1 MKLSEFELEVMQR
14 IWARGT
20 ATAPDVHQDI
30 DGERA
35 LSYSAVKTIFDRL
48 ERKGAIHRKTQVGRT
63 IVYAPSI
70 TADRARSRLLRDFLA
85 RVFPESDRTPLLNAL
100 VRDGQLSAEEIDYLE
115 ALLSERRS

>member
-30 DGERA
+30 DAERA
-35 LSYSAVKTIFDRL
+35 MSYSAVKTIFDRL
-48 ERKGAIHRKTQVGRT
+48 ERKGAIHRKGQVGRT

-70 TADRARSRLLRDFLA
+70 TADRARTRLLRDFLA
-85 RVFPESDRTPLLNAL
+85 RVFPETDRTPLLNAL
-100 VRDGQLSAEEIDYLE
+100 VRDGQLSEEEIDYLE
-115 ALLSERRS
+115 ALLAERRN